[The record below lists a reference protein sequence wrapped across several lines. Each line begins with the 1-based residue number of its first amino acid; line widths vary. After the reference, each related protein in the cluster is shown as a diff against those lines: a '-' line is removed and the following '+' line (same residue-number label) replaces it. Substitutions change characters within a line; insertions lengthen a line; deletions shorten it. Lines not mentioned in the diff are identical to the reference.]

1 MPTRDILLQAAENK
15 MNKYARTYIDELTS
29 KVKTAGAWD
38 TTKDI
43 AKAVFVD
50 PVVDTYTNSVD
61 AYDLASKGDYWGASG
76 KGLKALGNG
85 ALAAMTLVPGVGWGG
100 KLLGTG
106 IKGLAGGS
114 RLLGAARAAGALGKL
129 EKGVVAASKFPAKA
143 IGDGFI
149 AKGVI
154 GAKPLYQAAPGS
166 GIGRQVWTGVK
177 NMGVP
182 LAAQQA
188 LLSGGDAM
196 YNSSTTG
203 KTDNLLSNQKFQRIV
218 GPKILSQIQDMP
230 TNERAKLLA
239 KMNQQTSMMDKI
251 K

>member
-1 MPTRDILLQAAENK
+1 MPTKDILPQAAENK

-29 KVKTAGAWD
+29 KIKTAGAWD

-50 PVVDTYTNSVD
+50 PAVDTYTNSVD
-61 AYDLASKGDYWGASG
+61 AYNLASKGDYWGASG

-85 ALAAMTLVPGVGWGG
+85 ALTAMTLVPGIGWGG

-114 RLLGAARAAGALGKL
+114 KLLGASRAASTLGNMEKAVVGASQL
-129 EKGVVAASKFPAKA
+129 PAKA
-143 IGDGFI
+143 IGEGFI

-154 GAKPLYQAAPGS
+154 GSKPLYQAAPGA
-166 GIGRQVWTGVK
+166 GIGGQVLTGAK
-177 NMGVP
+177 NIGVP

-188 LLSGGDAM
+188 LISGGGAM
-196 YNSSTTG
+196 YDSSVTA
-203 KTDNLLSNQKFQRIV
+203 KTDGLLGNKKFQRIV
-218 GPKILSQIQDMP
+218 GPKILTQIQDMP
-230 TNERAKLLA
+230 TDERRKLLD
-239 KMNQQTSMMDKI
+239 KMNQQSSMMDRI

>member
-1 MPTRDILLQAAENK
+1 
-15 MNKYARTYIDELTS
+15 MNKYATTYINELTS
-29 KVKTAGAWD
+29 KVKTAGVWD

-50 PVVDTYTNSVD
+50 PAVDTYTNSVD
-61 AYDLASKGDYWGASG
+61 AYNLASKGDYWGATG

-85 ALAAMTLVPGVGWGG
+85 ALTAMTLVPGVGWGG

-114 RLLGAARAAGALGKL
+114 KILGAARAASTLGNVEKAVIGASQL
-129 EKGVVAASKFPAKA
+129 PARA
-143 IGDGFI
+143 IGEGFI

-166 GIGRQVWTGVK
+166 GIGRQVWTGAK
-177 NMGVP
+177 NIGVP
-182 LAAQQA
+182 LVAQQG

-196 YNSSTTG
+196 YNSSTTA
-203 KTDNLLSNQKFQRIV
+203 KTEDLLSNKKFQRIV
-218 GPKILSQIQDMP
+218 GPKILTQIQDMP
-230 TNERAKLLA
+230 TDDRAKLLA
-239 KMNQQTSMMDKI
+239 RLNQQSSMMDKI